1 MNITYHGT
9 PKEYFERLDP
19 VQPYLPAAFAK
30 DGFIHCTDGREAVS
44 IIMTINYRHDPQPY
58 VFLCI
63 DKDRVTAP
71 IRYEDPAGIY
81 PHIYGPLNRD
91 AIVAVLPAARA
102 ADGTFLMPDKFAE
115 KTPDASQS
123 IWDRQPTAPAPTAQP
138 ATAGAAPEYPPLIGK
153 RVTLRVGRREDAE
166 SIYRLANN
174 PIIAAMTGMPHPYP
188 GIAGAEQWIE
198 STWRRL
204 AARTE
209 IHLAIT
215 LTGEDQAI
223 GYIGLN
229 SIDYDNKST
238 ELGYWLGEPYWGR
251 GLGTEAAALMIAH
264 AFREL
269 GLNRVF
275 ARCRDDNRRSYRV
288 MEKIGMRFEG
298 LAREEVFRDGRFLD
312 MRHYAVLRRESVD
325 LAFSVV

>member
-9 PKEYFERLDP
+9 PRGYFERLDP
-19 VQPYLPAAFAK
+19 SQPYLPAAFAE

-44 IIMTINYRHDPQPY
+44 IIMTVNYRHDPQPY
-58 VFLCI
+58 LFLCI

-102 ADGTFLMPDKFAE
+102 ADGTFLMPDKLPEEPPEEPQNIWGHLPAE
-115 KTPDASQS
+115 LARPAQHAAADTEPDY
-123 IWDRQPTAPAPTAQP
+123 PALV
-138 ATAGAAPEYPPLIGK
+138 GS

-166 SIYRLANN
+166 RIYRLANN
-174 PIIAAMTGMPHPYP
+174 PIIAAMTGIPHPYP

-204 AARTE
+204 VARTE

-229 SIDYDNKST
+229 SINPDNKSA
-238 ELGYWLGEPYWGR
+238 ELGYWLGEPYWSR
-251 GLGTEAAALMIAH
+251 GLGTEAAALMVEH
-264 AFREL
+264 AFRAL
-269 GLNRVF
+269 GLNRIF

-288 MEKIGMRFEG
+288 MEKIGMKFEG
-298 LAREEVFRDGRFLD
+298 LAREEVFRDGQFLD
-312 MRHYAVLRRESVD
+312 MRHYAVLRREWED
-325 LAFSVV
+325 CTRKA